1 MGLMRALGKFIE
13 PPTRFVKQIQK
24 IENSHNFWGRAHERT
39 HMRAMAA
46 GGALNMRQINK

>member
-1 MGLMRALGKFIE
+1 MGLMRAPGKFIE

-39 HMRAMAA
+39 HA
-46 GGALNMRQINK
+46 GYGSGGRLKYETNQ